1 MTVPRWAPPV
11 AWAALVLA
19 VNSIPGSDL
28 PGSLER
34 VDKLLHFAAYATL
47 GVLTAR
53 ALRATLPPFAA
64 VSLAAAGGIAFGALD
79 EWHQLFVP
87 GRYPE
92 LVDWYADAGGAL
104 LGAIAPFLAGPQR
117 QPT

>member
-11 AWAALVLA
+11 LWAALVLA
-19 VNSIPGSDL
+19 VNSIPGSNL
-28 PGSLER
+28 PGAVTR

-47 GVLTAR
+47 GALTAR
-53 ALRATLPPFAA
+53 ALSATHRPPVALVLGAA
-64 VSLAAAGGIAFGALD
+64 LAAAFGALD
-79 EWHQLFVP
+79 EWHQLLVP

-92 LVDWYADAGGAL
+92 LFDWCADAAGAL
-104 LGAIAPFLAGPQR
+104 FGAFAPTLASPER